1 MIVEKM
7 NDGEY
12 ITYSLNGAVLTL
24 DGVEYNL
31 EALQKDEQNI
41 IDVKVDDRFV
51 ANIIIPPAKYE
62 EVDSGNVDDNNE
74 AIYEKV
80 KLPLDVEAVKLNLW
94 AIKTDKNKNELGEI

>member
-12 ITYSLNGAVLTL
+12 IAYSLSGTVLTL
-24 DGVEYNL
+24 DGVEYDL
-31 EALQKDEQNI
+31 EALQEDEQNI
-41 IDVKVDDRFV
+41 VDVKVDDRFV

-80 KLPLDVEAVKLNLW
+80 KMPLDIEAVKLNLW
-94 AIKTDKNKNELGEI
+94 AIQKNENQNIQGEL

>member
-1 MIVEKM
+1 VIVEKM

-12 ITYSLNGAVLTL
+12 IAYSLSGTVLTL
-24 DGVEYNL
+24 DGVEYDL
-31 EALQKDEQNI
+31 EALQEDEQNI
-41 IDVKVDDRFV
+41 VDVKVDDRFV

-80 KLPLDVEAVKLNLW
+80 KMPLDIEAVKLNLW
-94 AIKTDKNKNELGEI
+94 AIQKNENQNIQGEL